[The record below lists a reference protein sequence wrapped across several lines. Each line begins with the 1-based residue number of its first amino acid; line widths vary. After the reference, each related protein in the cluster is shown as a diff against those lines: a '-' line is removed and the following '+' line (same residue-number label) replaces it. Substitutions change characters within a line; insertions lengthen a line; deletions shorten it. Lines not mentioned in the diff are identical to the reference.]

1 MAIPAAV
8 MAVVVASPCS
18 SMLFVVFF
26 GGGGERIKVRSGNYS
41 HVCVCVCVCVTCAQ
55 QEQWPP
61 IDLFILVNQAT
72 KEGRGPE
79 LSRFDH

>member
-26 GGGGERIKVRSGNYS
+26 GGGGRKNQGEIRKLLPCM
-41 HVCVCVCVCVTCAQ
+41 CVCVCVCNLRTARAMATDRLVHPCQPSHKGRKRARV
-55 QEQWPP
+55 EQ
-61 IDLFILVNQAT
+61 I
-72 KEGRGPE
+72 
-79 LSRFDH
+79 

>member
-41 HVCVCVCVCVTCAQ
+41 HVCVCVCVCNLRTARAMATDRLVHPCQPSHKGRKRARV
-55 QEQWPP
+55 EQ
-61 IDLFILVNQAT
+61 I
-72 KEGRGPE
+72 
-79 LSRFDH
+79 